1 MAAGRLSFTLLAL
14 AALAVQL
21 CAVAAGQ
28 PEPPRGPTINGV
40 AFSGNAVFDEARL
53 RTVLQLPRKQKVALI
68 HPSLKW
74 GRADLEKALG
84 ELRLFYQRQG
94 YFDAEVESEE
104 VQGGSATI
112 RIREGAPC
120 TTASV
125 DVTSGGEPLA
135 ATPGGHPLKVGEIF
149 TADAYEQ
156 LSQGISRQLREDG
169 HPFPEVEPRADV
181 DLATHSVAVTVT
193 VKPGVRAAFGPVT
206 FEGPARMEDAIL
218 RRALAFKPGDP
229 YRQSALDESMA
240 NLYKLGLF
248 DSVSATLDRGGDS
261 AVVPVHIKL
270 REGKAHRVRLGLGY
284 ATDEGVRETAGWETV
299 RVSHRVL
306 ALGALVW
313 NSEIETRATAYLKRP
328 YFTSPKSTLFS
339 SLTYERN
346 VEPSFTYQG
355 LRWDTGLEVKFD
367 PRLTGRFFGSLERV
381 LQITPDQDLED
392 ALAAGATDVA
402 TIASATADVTW
413 NTTGRLLGGEKAPMD
428 PERGVVLAAS
438 AEPSFVL
445 DTGVS
450 FTKTLVT
457 AKEYFNFGHGVVL
470 GLKLKLGG
478 IFTDRPVDVPLSR
491 RFYAGGAY
499 SIRGYAYDTLGPLS
513 AEGALL
519 GGNGLVEGSAE
530 LRFPIREGITGV
542 TFVDAGN
549 ATTDP
554 YSLRD
559 APIYS
564 GAGMGVRFKTPVGP
578 IGMDIAW
585 KLRTYAR
592 DSSGYQLYFFVGYAF

>member
-1 MAAGRLSFTLLAL
+1 MAARRLSITLLAP
-14 AALAVQL
+14 AALAVQFFAL
-21 CAVAAGQ
+21 AAD
-28 PEPPRGPTINGV
+28 PPAPPKGPRVNEV
-40 AFSGNAVFDEARL
+40 RFSGNAVFDEARL
-53 RTVLQLPRKQKVALI
+53 RVVLQLPRKPKVSFI
-68 HPSLKW
+68 PKHLKW
-74 GRADLEKALG
+74 RRADLEKALG
-84 ELRLFYQRQG
+84 EIRLFYQRQG
-94 YFDAEVESEE
+94 YFEAVVESEE
-104 VQGGSATI
+104 APGGTATI
-112 RIREGAPC
+112 DIREGVPC
-120 TTASV
+120 VTASV
-125 DVTSGGEPLA
+125 EVTTEGEPIA
-135 ATPGGHPLKVGEIF
+135 APPGGYPLKVGDVF

-156 LSQGISRQLREDG
+156 LAQGISRQLREDG
-169 HPFPEVEPRADV
+169 HPFPEVEPRAEV
-181 DLATHSVAVTVT
+181 DLGAHTVAVTVA
-193 VKPGVRAAFGPVT
+193 VRPGARAAFGPAT

-218 RRALAFKPGDP
+218 RRAIAFKPGDL
-229 YRQSALDESMA
+229 YRQSALDKSMT

-248 DSVSATLDRGGDS
+248 DSVSATLDRDGDP
-261 AVVPVHIKL
+261 AVVPVRIKL
-270 REGKAHRVRLGLGY
+270 REGKGHRIRLGLGY

-299 RVSHRVL
+299 HVSHRVL

-313 NSEIETRATAYLKRP
+313 NSDIETRATAYLKRP
-328 YFTSPKSTLFS
+328 YFTSPKATLFS

-346 VEPSFTYQG
+346 AEPSFTYRG
-355 LRWDTGLEVKFD
+355 LRWDTGVEVKFD

-392 ALAAGATDVA
+392 ALDAGATDVA
-402 TIASATADVTW
+402 TIASATADFTW

-428 PERGVVLAAS
+428 PERGVVLAVS

-445 DTGVS
+445 DSGVS

-457 AKEYFNFGHGVVL
+457 AKEYFHFGHGMVL

-478 IFTDRPVDVPLSR
+478 IFTGRPGDVPLSR

-530 LRFPIREGITGV
+530 LRFPIREGVTGV

-549 ATTDP
+549 ATPDP
-554 YSLRD
+554 YRLQGV
-559 APIYS
+559 PIYS
-564 GAGMGVRFKTPVGP
+564 GAGMGVRFATPVGP
-578 IGMDIAW
+578 IGMEIAW

-592 DSSGYQLYFFVGYAF
+592 DSSGYQLTFFVGYAF